1 MDSLVATISS
11 APAARVILKPR
22 KALPFYGRH
31 PWVLAS
37 AVDRVEPTSLAS
49 EHFLDLDG
57 QVVDLI
63 NEKGRF
69 IARGFYNG
77 QSRIRVRLFT
87 WQESEPLD
95 EGLFRRRLAAAI
107 DLRRRIGYE
116 PAVGQAASL
125 PSASVDKQAACRYD
139 DSDKQAACRYEQTA
153 TRLVFSEADGLS
165 GLIVDRYGDCLAVQP
180 TSLAMAQRVEMIVQ
194 ILQEL
199 LVPRAIV
206 LRTEKSMAQLE
217 GIELS
222 EGQVWGELPEGPLT
236 IREHG
241 LAYEVDLHS
250 GQKTGFYLDQRENRR
265 TAAGYLRGRRVLDM
279 FCYTGGFAMAASRL
293 GGASEVVGID
303 SSKRAIAQAQRN
315 AELNGL
321 PNVRFEIGDGFQTL
335 DAYIQQGAKFDAV
348 ILDPPKFA
356 RGRGGANQALM
367 AYHRLNRAAVEL
379 LTPGGILISCSCTG
393 GVTREDFQMMLSG
406 VAQKSRRDMR
416 ILEQRGASPDH
427 PVAATCLETEYLK
440 CMICEI
446 T

>member
-1 MDSLVATISS
+1 MPHMESPVATISA
-11 APAARVILKPR
+11 APVARVILKPR

-63 NEKGRF
+63 NEKGKF
-69 IARGFYNG
+69 VARGFYNG

-95 EGLFRRRLAAAI
+95 EALFRRRLAAAI
-107 DLRRRIGYE
+107 DLRRKIGCE
-116 PAVGQAASL
+116 PEHDRS
-125 PSASVDKQAACRYD
+125 
-139 DSDKQAACRYEQTA
+139 ETA

-165 GLIVDRYGDCLAVQP
+165 GLIVDRYGDCLAIQP
-180 TSLAMAQRVEMIVQ
+180 TSLAMAQRLELIVA

-199 LVPRAIV
+199 LAPRAIV

-217 GIELS
+217 GIELP

-241 LAYEVDLHS
+241 LAYEVDLHA

-265 TAAGYLRGRRVLDM
+265 AAAGYLRGRRVLDM
-279 FCYTGGFAMAASRL
+279 FCYTGGFAMAAAKL
-293 GGASEVVGID
+293 GGASEVLGID
-303 SSKRAIAQAQRN
+303 ASKRAIAQAQRN
-315 AELNGL
+315 AEVNGL
-321 PNVRFEIGDGFQTL
+321 SNVRFDIGEGFQTL
-335 DAYIQQGAKFDAV
+335 DSLIERGEKFDAV

-356 RGRGGANQALM
+356 RGRGGASQALM

-379 LTPGGILISCSCTG
+379 LTPGGILVTCSCTG
-393 GVTREDFQMMLSG
+393 GVTHEDFQMMLSG

-427 PVAATCLETEYLK
+427 PISATCLETEYLK